1 MSHLNLVQP
10 WAAQL
15 SVLSS
20 SVSDLVIGLLQ
31 TELVEQVNQT
41 ENLTTK
47 RKKESCQTSRL
58 PSIYLSNMST
68 RCNGKGEKENGK
80 LSYEGSRMFPFDDSL
95 QLYQCTGNF
104 IINLALTNHVLA
116 LS

>member
-41 ENLTTK
+41 EN
-47 RKKESCQTSRL
+47 
-58 PSIYLSNMST
+58 
-68 RCNGKGEKENGK
+68 
-80 LSYEGSRMFPFDDSL
+80 
-95 QLYQCTGNF
+95 
-104 IINLALTNHVLA
+104 
-116 LS
+116 

>member
-20 SVSDLVIGLLQ
+20 AVPDLVTGLLQ

-41 ENLTTK
+41 VK
-47 RKKESCQTSRL
+47 
-58 PSIYLSNMST
+58 
-68 RCNGKGEKENGK
+68 
-80 LSYEGSRMFPFDDSL
+80 
-95 QLYQCTGNF
+95 
-104 IINLALTNHVLA
+104 
-116 LS
+116 

>member
-20 SVSDLVIGLLQ
+20 SVSDLEIGLLQ

-41 ENLTTK
+41 EN
-47 RKKESCQTSRL
+47 
-58 PSIYLSNMST
+58 
-68 RCNGKGEKENGK
+68 
-80 LSYEGSRMFPFDDSL
+80 
-95 QLYQCTGNF
+95 
-104 IINLALTNHVLA
+104 
-116 LS
+116 